1 MADNAHPPTFGR
13 YRLLSLLGAG
23 GYARVYRAEELD
35 GAMRLVALKVARDC
49 GEGRTRKVVRALTN
63 EARIMLRL
71 HQENLVEVFEFGQV
85 DGRYFIALELVVGL
99 TLKEML
105 KRAKRRNIF
114 FGPAATILI
123 TRGIAAGLHHAHKL
137 HDEDGTVHP
146 VVHRDLKPG
155 NVMVTRDGRVK
166 VMDFG
171 VAKWPLAEV
180 STTAGIIKGTPLYM
194 APEQV
199 RAKPVTPQSDIF
211 SLGAVLY
218 QMLTNRPL
226 FQANSIREVLRRV
239 ATADIAAQLLWIPE
253 DSWPLVAVLKRAL
266 QRDSAD
272 RFATASAMIEA
283 LDVAAEQVDDDGDLL
298 TLARAVFGREAMVDD
313 EAPTIMPSSVR
324 TTGGN
329 WSIRLKQKDVLVE
342 YDGTP
347 LPGGEKPP
355 GDRPVE

>member
-1 MADNAHPPTFGR
+1 MAAGPSHPPTFGR

-35 GAMRLVALKVARDC
+35 GEMRLVALKVARDC

-71 HQENLVEVFEFGQV
+71 HQQNLVEVYEFGQV
-85 DGRYFIALELVVGL
+85 EGRYFIAMELVVGL

-114 FGPAATILI
+114 FGPAAAIQI
-123 TRGIAAGLHHAHKL
+123 ARGIAGGLHHAHHL
-137 HDEDGTVHP
+137 EDDEGTVHP

-155 NVMVTRDGRVK
+155 NVMVTRDGQVK

-253 DSWPLVAVLKRAL
+253 DSWPLVAVLKQAL
-266 QRDSAD
+266 QRDPAD
-272 RFATASAMIEA
+272 RFASAAAMIEA
-283 LDVAAEQVDDDGDLL
+283 LDVAAGEVDDDGDLT
-298 TLARAVFGREAMVDD
+298 TLARAVFGREPAVDE
-313 EAPTIMPSSVR
+313 EAPTIMPTSVR

-329 WSIRLKQKDVLVE
+329 WSVRLKHKEVVAE
-342 YDGTP
+342 YEGTP
-347 LPGGEKPP
+347 FEGE
-355 GDRPVE
+355 R